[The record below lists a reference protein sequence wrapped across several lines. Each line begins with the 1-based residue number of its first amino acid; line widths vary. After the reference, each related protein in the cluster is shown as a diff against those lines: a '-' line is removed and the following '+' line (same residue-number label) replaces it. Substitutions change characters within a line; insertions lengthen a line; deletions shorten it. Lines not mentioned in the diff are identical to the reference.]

1 MTQQPPYQPPQYGP
15 PKRNR
20 GPLVLVGVLGVVVLV
35 LVVLTVV
42 VLRGNDEDPDSS
54 QPRTP
59 RDPAAV
65 EFRRVVTADA
75 GLCASPPATPGVV
88 CGADGTGYT
97 LGKVEL
103 DGRNVSKAEAKLSNT
118 SWVVSLQLD
127 DQGSK
132 AFEQLTA
139 DVAKKSPPANQIA
152 IVVDGKVVSAP
163 SVMSAITGGQ
173 LEISAAQF
181 TQEEAQKLADAIGG

>member
-1 MTQQPPYQPPQYGP
+1 M
-15 PKRNR
+15 
-20 GPLVLVGVLGVVVLV
+20 
-35 LVVLTVV
+35 
-42 VLRGNDEDPDSS
+42 
-54 QPRTP
+54 
-59 RDPAAV
+59 
-65 EFRRVVTADA
+65 VTAKA
-75 GLCASPPATPGVV
+75 GECASPPPAPGIV

-103 DGRNVSKAEAKLSNT
+103 DGRNVAKAEAKLSNT
-118 SWVVSLQLD
+118 SWLDALQLD
-127 DQGSK
+127 DQGGK

-173 LEISAAQF
+173 LEISNARF
-181 TQEEAQKLADAIGG
+181 TQEEARKLADAIGG